1 MLMVGLGWQPSSLDT
16 LNRLAIV
23 RHGGSLVGLG
33 WVGSPIDTLNCF
45 TIVHQGGSLVG
56 LGLGSPFD
64 ICWTSSSSQINFV
77 HFQTVSNYI
86 PSGKVGP
93 QLLRSTLKH
102 ELLFRIHSQ
111 AGSHYI

>member
-1 MLMVGLGWQPSSLDT
+1 MGLVLAAAATSFRLTIVRQGGSSVGLGWDVGRVRSPLDT
-16 LNRLAIV
+16 LNR
-23 RHGGSLVGLG
+23 
-33 WVGSPIDTLNCF
+33 F

-56 LGLGSPFD
+56 LGLA
-64 ICWTSSSSQINFV
+64 SSSSSHINFV
-77 HFQTVSNYI
+77 HFQTSSNYI